1 MTARNLSTVTTDL
14 IECYGNTAKNMIN
27 AYRVGSERVIGFV
40 DQRWETA
47 LEKTGSKLKP
57 EVRVNALSA
66 QKKLT
71 GYYAKGVNLTS
82 DSADMVVSKVVELA
96 GKGVNQVAANASRF
110 EKSTGVTA
118 LNTLALAV
126 VPAAEVVNQIAGKL
140 EQRSGALANRFAG
153 KKASVKVAAVKRV
166 TPFKKARSRK
176 AA

>member
-27 AYRVGSERVIGFV
+27 AYRVGNERVIGFV

-71 GYYAKGVNLTS
+71 GYYAKGVNMTS
-82 DSADMVVSKVVELA
+82 DSADIVVSKVVELA

-126 VPAAEVVNQIAGKL
+126 VPAAEVVNKIAGKL
-140 EQRSGALANRFAG
+140 EQQTSVLANRLAG